1 MRSPRTR
8 RLSKNNLNEQLPLCA
23 DLTLPEIRHANLTRM
38 ARLEHEVA
46 ALPDPWTP
54 TPSEI
59 ARRASEAQLDDLLN
73 DWTKPRE
80 LERGD

>member
-1 MRSPRTR
+1 MTRPRQPRPRDAIER
-8 RLSKNNLNEQLPLCA
+8 RIL
-23 DLTLPEIRHANLTRM
+23 DLEAAKTRHASLTRM
-38 ARLEHEVA
+38 ARLEREVA

-73 DWTKPRE
+73 DWTKRRE
-80 LERGD
+80 PGRDD